1 MKKRDYDYS
10 AILFAIWMLL
20 FLNWMQQC
28 SNGEKLDDIRR
39 EIQWH
44 K

>member
-1 MKKRDYDYS
+1 MKQRNYDYS

-20 FLNWMQQC
+20 VLDCFQQC
-28 SNGEKLDDIRR
+28 SNGEKLDAIKR

-44 K
+44 R